1 MKRFRVLLMV
11 GLVAAWAFAL
21 AGGAFAQE
29 RDPNIPADAPEDC
42 VEEVMD
48 LPALNVCKDAQGR
61 HLLDLPAIGTLRE
74 PLPSKQPAA
83 AYGQASEDGYAHRGL
98 HGGRWRRARGGF
110 RAAAPPAPRGV
121 LTT

>member
-1 MKRFRVLLMV
+1 MKRIRVLLLV
-11 GLVAAWAFAL
+11 GLVALWGGVL

-61 HLLDLPAIGTLRE
+61 HLLDLPAIGVLRE
-74 PLPSKQPAA
+74 PLPSKQPAPA
-83 AYGQASEDGYAHRGL
+83 GGGGLPKTGL
-98 HGGRWRRARGGF
+98 HTEDFMALGGAVLAAGFVLLRRLRLA
-110 RAAAPPAPRGV
+110 V
-121 LTT
+121 S

>member
-11 GLVAAWAFAL
+11 GLVAAWGFAFAG
-21 AGGAFAQE
+21 AAFAQE

-74 PLPSKQPAA
+74 PATPKPATTGTGKLPKTGMHTEDFMAVGGAA
-83 AYGQASEDGYAHRGL
+83 LAAGFVL
-98 HGGRWRRARGGF
+98 LRRLRLA
-110 RAAAPPAPRGV
+110 V
-121 LTT
+121 S

>member
-11 GLVAAWAFAL
+11 GLVAVWGFAL
-21 AGGAFAQE
+21 AGVSSAQPG
-29 RDPNIPADAPEDC
+29 DNGVPIDAPEDC

-74 PLPSKQPAA
+74 PLPAKS
-83 AYGQASEDGYAHRGL
+83 
-98 HGGRWRRARGGF
+98 
-110 RAAAPPAPRGV
+110 AAPSSGRLPKTGMGTEDFAAIGLAAFAGGAV
-121 LTT
+121 LLRRLRLAVS

>member
-11 GLVAAWAFAL
+11 GLVVAWAFAL

-74 PLPSKQPAA
+74 PATPKPATGTGKLPKTGVHTADFMALGGAVLAA
-83 AYGQASEDGYAHRGL
+83 GFVL
-98 HGGRWRRARGGF
+98 LRRLRLA
-110 RAAAPPAPRGV
+110 V
-121 LTT
+121 S

>member
-1 MKRFRVLLMV
+1 MKRLRGLLMV

-21 AGGAFAQE
+21 SGGAFAQSGN
-29 RDPNIPADAPEDC
+29 DIPSDAPEDC

-74 PLPSKQPAA
+74 PLPEKAPASKGTLPKTGMGTEDFAA
-83 AYGQASEDGYAHRGL
+83 VGL
-98 HGGRWRRARGGF
+98 AALAGGAVLLRRMRLA
-110 RAAAPPAPRGV
+110 V
-121 LTT
+121 S

>member
-11 GLVAAWAFAL
+11 GLVAAWGFAFAG
-21 AGGAFAQE
+21 AAFAQE

-83 AYGQASEDGYAHRGL
+83 GTGKLPKTGMHTEDFMAV
-98 HGGRWRRARGGF
+98 GGAALAAGFVLLRRLRLA
-110 RAAAPPAPRGV
+110 V
-121 LTT
+121 S